1 MYWDPTDPDK
11 NNPYRKV
18 KPTIKVSSKKKKTV
32 EYGKSYS
39 VKSNVTAKDNV
50 TKKSLTKK
58 VKYSVTKY
66 NAKKKKYYK
75 AKFSTKSL
83 GTYKIKY
90 SVKSALGKSTS
101 KTIKVKVVD
110 TLAPVISN
118 AANKTVAINTKNAV
132 FKTTAKLR
140 SGKSRTSAMT
150 VSITKPGEKKATTM
164 SYSKA
169 KSYVFNK
176 AGTYTV
182 KYTVKN
188 SNKPYRAAS
197 KTVKVTVKAYKNA
210 EIKINPETFTMTVT
224 DDKFDEA
231 KNALQQEILKAVYIK
246 DNGTSINSN
255 KAKVDLNKIQNA
267 DGTYDVTI
275 SYKGM
280 NGKTV
285 SKTVKVTV
293 QKIPAA
299 TETSAPT
306 ATVKTTEQN

>member
-1 MYWDPTDPDK
+1 
-11 NNPYRKV
+11 
-18 KPTIKVSSKKKKTV
+18 
-32 EYGKSYS
+32 
-39 VKSNVTAKDNV
+39 
-50 TKKSLTKK
+50 
-58 VKYSVTKY
+58 
-66 NAKKKKYYK
+66 
-75 AKFSTKSL
+75 
-83 GTYKIKY
+83 
-90 SVKSALGKSTS
+90 
-101 KTIKVKVVD
+101 
-110 TLAPVISN
+110 
-118 AANKTVAINTKNAV
+118 
-132 FKTTAKLR
+132 
-140 SGKSRTSAMT
+140 
-150 VSITKPGEKKATTM
+150 
-164 SYSKA
+164 
-169 KSYVFNK
+169 
-176 AGTYTV
+176 
-182 KYTVKN
+182 
-188 SNKPYRAAS
+188 
-197 KTVKVTVKAYKNA
+197 
-210 EIKINPETFTMTVT
+210 MTVT

>member
-1 MYWDPTDPDK
+1 
-11 NNPYRKV
+11 
-18 KPTIKVSSKKKKTV
+18 
-32 EYGKSYS
+32 
-39 VKSNVTAKDNV
+39 
-50 TKKSLTKK
+50 
-58 VKYSVTKY
+58 
-66 NAKKKKYYK
+66 
-75 AKFSTKSL
+75 
-83 GTYKIKY
+83 
-90 SVKSALGKSTS
+90 
-101 KTIKVKVVD
+101 
-110 TLAPVISN
+110 
-118 AANKTVAINTKNAV
+118 
-132 FKTTAKLR
+132 
-140 SGKSRTSAMT
+140 
-150 VSITKPGEKKATTM
+150 M

-231 KNALQQEILKAVYIK
+231 KNALRQEILKAVSIK

-299 TETSAPT
+299 TETSAPNSHSENNRTKLMKSERLSVSYYLKRT
-306 ATVKTTEQN
+306 AFFMIKEQQEILTSNRYMIK